1 LEVSPRNSSFLAL
14 EFSALSRNAIANFLL
29 AASAARGRRGEPSFF
44 FSSLSDEIKRAPR
57 YAQHEQA
64 EESAGRGANE
74 TRGALQPTSRAAAAG
89 RQRRLAARGG
99 RPRPRPLLS
108 SPCSPPLS
116 LSFKRVKSKKKKPH
130 ANIKSDTST
139 PPAAPRSS
147 PSPPPAPSAGT
158 PPTSRARPSSREG
171 TTSSS
176 RAGPRGVEKARPRWS
191 L

>member
-1 LEVSPRNSSFLAL
+1 MEVSPRNSSFLAL

-74 TRGALQPTSRAAAAG
+74 KRGALQPTSRAAAAG

-116 LSFKRVKSKKKKPH
+116 LSFKRLKSKKKTH